1 MRKNKWNLW
10 LLGVVALLGSCAR
23 PGTQQTERESPMR
36 EFRAFWVATVVNID
50 WPSAGGIPWEQQK
63 DEFRALLAYYKN
75 LNMNAAIVQIRT
87 AGDAFYPTEL
97 APWSAYLTG
106 KQGQAPASEEDPL
119 LWMIKETHRHGMEFH
134 AWLNPYRATF
144 DDRLELLAPE
154 HDVLRYP
161 EWMIAYGGKY
171 YYDPGLPEVQ
181 EHLLK
186 IIREVVLKYPIDAIH
201 FDDYF
206 YPYKVEGETF
216 GDADSY
222 ARLAREGQS
231 LDDWRRENVN
241 KLIASLHATIKE
253 LKPYVQFG
261 ISPFGVWRNQDRD
274 PKGSATQAGQ
284 TNYDDL
290 YADALAWMEAGTVD
304 YMLPQLYWS
313 MDYSLASHR
322 VLLDWWADYADK
334 CLIYIG
340 NGAYKIRN
348 NADLAW
354 EDPQEIPRQLAL
366 ARQDPR
372 ISGNA
377 FFSAKSFPAQPDVA
391 EILRESLYNAPA
403 LVPVLPSAPA
413 PAKIPAMQV
422 SQTGGEMQIDFAAPL
437 PEEINRVVFF
447 QPKGHGQ
454 QLAAVH
460 YLDFQEGRRS
470 GQCAE
475 SPKKGQKWAFMDAY
489 GQIIY
494 P

>member
-1 MRKNKWNLW
+1 
-10 LLGVVALLGSCAR
+10 
-23 PGTQQTERESPMR
+23 
-36 EFRAFWVATVVNID
+36 
-50 WPSAGGIPWEQQK
+50 
-63 DEFRALLAYYKN
+63 
-75 LNMNAAIVQIRT
+75 MNAAIVQIRT
-87 AGDAFYPTEL
+87 AGDAFYPSEL
-97 APWSAYLTG
+97 APWSTYLTG
-106 KQGQAPASEEDPL
+106 KQGQAPDTEEDPL
-119 LWMIKETHRHGMEFH
+119 LWMIQETHRQGMEFH

-144 DDRLELLAPE
+144 DDRLDQLAPT
-154 HDVLRYP
+154 HDVLRHP

-181 EHLLK
+181 EHLQN
-186 IIREVVLKYPIDAIH
+186 IIREVVENYPIDAIH

-216 GDADSY
+216 GDAASY

-231 LDDWRRENVN
+231 LEDWRRENVN

-274 PKGSATQAGQ
+274 PRGSATQAGQ

-313 MDYSLASHR
+313 MDYAPASHR
-322 VLLDWWADYADK
+322 VLVDWWAKYADK
-334 CLIYIG
+334 CLVYIG
-340 NGAYKIRN
+340 NGPYKIRN
-348 NADLAW
+348 NADEAW
-354 EDPQEIPRQLAL
+354 DDPQEIPRQLAL
-366 ARQDPR
+366 TRQDPR

-391 EILRESLYNAPA
+391 EILREGLYAAPA
-403 LVPVLPSAPA
+403 LVPVLPGAPA
-413 PAKIPAMQV
+413 AAKLPEMRVKKAGQEFQV
-422 SQTGGEMQIDFAAPL
+422 DFAAPL
-437 PEEINRVVFF
+437 PEEINRVVYF
-447 QPKGHGQ
+447 QPKGRVQ
-454 QLAAVH
+454 ELASVH
-460 YLDFQEGRRS
+460 YIELEEDRMR
-470 GQCAE
+470 GQWARNQ
-475 SPKKGQKWAFMDAY
+475 KNGLKWAFMDAY